1 MASILQQFMQSQTTI
16 NNQTSQA
23 INDIRNNLTKLNTTL
38 SAQEKGK
45 FPFQPQPNPQV
56 QISAIESSSS
66 SEANVR
72 TWKAVITLR
81 SGKEVE
87 TLGNEAGKKG
97 ESSISNAQGKNS
109 NVDVSLEP
117 KVTPPAPF
125 PQRLVPLHKDK
136 HHAEILDIFKQVRI
150 NIPLLDA
157 IEKIPTYAKFLK
169 DLCTVKRRLNVKKKA
184 FLTEQVSAIIQS
196 NTPPKYKDPGSPTIA
211 CVIGSSKIGQALL
224 DLGSSVNLL
233 PYNTYEQLGL
243 RELKP
248 TSIILQLADRS
259 INKPRGVVEDVL
271 VQVDKFYYPVD
282 FVVLDVQL
290 TPHSIFQTPVILG
303 RPFLATSNALIN
315 CRSGIL
321 KLTFGN
327 MTLELNVFNTCRQPQ
342 DLKELQEVNCLESL
356 LAEEF
361 FLEQES
367 QMELVLPGTLENSEL
382 LDTNAVNS
390 GAGSK
395 MDSLWQLKFEDLP
408 LQSIHQQPS
417 DEVPPSPVLKPLPES
432 LKYVFLG
439 PTNTFPCII
448 SSSLSVEQEEQLLR
462 VLKQHKGA
470 LGWSIAD
477 IKGISPT
484 ICTHRIFLE
493 ENSSPTREMQRRLN
507 PTMKEV
513 VKNEVLKLL
522 DVGIIYPISDS
533 QWVSPTQ
540 VVPKKSGVTIVK
552 NEKDELILTRTIT
565 GWRMCIDFRKLNVVT
580 RKDHFPLPFLDQ
592 TLERVAGHS
601 FYCFLDGFWGYYQI
615 EISPEDQEKTTFTC
629 PFGTFAFR
637 KMPFGLCNAPA
648 TFQRC
653 MLSIFSDMVEHILE
667 VFMDDFS
674 VYGDSFD
681 SCLTHLT
688 AVLA

>member
-1 MASILQQFMQSQTTI
+1 MDAENML
-16 NNQTSQA
+16 
-23 INDIRNNLTKLNTTL
+23 L
-38 SAQEKGK
+38 E
-45 FPFQPQPNPQV
+45 
-56 QISAIESSSS
+56 
-66 SEANVR
+66 EANVK
-72 TWKAVITLR
+72 TYKAVITLC
-81 SGKEVE
+81 SDKEVE

-109 NVDVSLEP
+109 DVDVSLEP

-136 HHAEILDIFKQVRI
+136 HHDEILDIFRQVRI

-157 IEKIPTYAKFLK
+157 IEQIATYAKFLK
-169 DLCTVKRRLNVKKKA
+169 YLCTVKRRLNVKKKA
-184 FLTEQVSAIIQS
+184 FLTEQVSPIIQS
-196 NTPPKYKDPGSPTIA
+196 NIPPKYKDPGSPTIA

-243 RELKP
+243 GELKP
-248 TSIILQLADRS
+248 TSIILQLVDRS
-259 INKPRGVVEDVL
+259 IKKPRGVVKDVL

-290 TPHSIFQTPVILG
+290 TPHSVFQAPVILG

-382 LDTNAVNS
+382 LDTNVVNS
-390 GAGSK
+390 SAGSK

-417 DEVPPSPVLKPLPES
+417 DEVSPSPVLKPLPES

-448 SSSLSVEQEEQLLR
+448 SSSLSLSKR
-462 VLKQHKGA
+462 SNSYG
-470 LGWSIAD
+470 
-477 IKGISPT
+477 
-484 ICTHRIFLE
+484 FLS
-493 ENSSPTREMQRRLN
+493 NI
-507 PTMKEV
+507 
-513 VKNEVLKLL
+513 NE
-522 DVGIIYPISDS
+522 
-533 QWVSPTQ
+533 
-540 VVPKKSGVTIVK
+540 
-552 NEKDELILTRTIT
+552 
-565 GWRMCIDFRKLNVVT
+565 
-580 RKDHFPLPFLDQ
+580 H
-592 TLERVAGHS
+592 
-601 FYCFLDGFWGYYQI
+601 LDGRLPTSKESTPPFAHI
-615 EISPEDQEKTTFTC
+615 E
-629 PFGTFAFR
+629 
-637 KMPFGLCNAPA
+637 
-648 TFQRC
+648 
-653 MLSIFSDMVEHILE
+653 FSWRRIHHQLE
-667 VFMDDFS
+667 NCK
-674 VYGDSFD
+674 GG
-681 SCLTHLT
+681 
-688 AVLA
+688 